1 MISNNSCKKLQETAN
16 TPPYLQK
23 ELLIV
28 FVVDLRLF
36 VFKIYS
42 ILIEAWPKLKFNC
55 KDNSN
60 SRKIDAQHEDNLKL
74 IYILQLL

>member
-16 TPPYLQK
+16 TPRYLQK

-42 ILIEAWPKLKFNC
+42 ILKLDLNW
-55 KDNSN
+55 
-60 SRKIDAQHEDNLKL
+60 NLIVKMIVIVEKL
-74 IYILQLL
+74 MHNMKTIWN

>member
-42 ILIEAWPKLKFNC
+42 ILKLDLNW
-55 KDNSN
+55 
-60 SRKIDAQHEDNLKL
+60 NLIVKMIVIVEKL
-74 IYILQLL
+74 MHNMKTIWN